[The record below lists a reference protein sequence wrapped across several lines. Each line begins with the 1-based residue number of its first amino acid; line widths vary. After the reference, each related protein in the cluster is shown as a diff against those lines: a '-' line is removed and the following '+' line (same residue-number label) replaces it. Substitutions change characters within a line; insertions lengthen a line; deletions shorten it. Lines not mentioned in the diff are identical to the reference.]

1 MRTICNLQLKGS
13 LMSQYPHHTWREI
26 QSQPEAW
33 AAALEVLRV
42 HADEV
47 RALGQNG
54 GYDSVIFTGCGSPYY
69 LALAAAATFQELTG
83 CAARGVPASE
93 IWLNPRAALHQGGRV
108 LLVALSRSGET
119 TETLRA
125 VESFRSA
132 GRGDVLT
139 LSCYPGRPLTS
150 LGDLNLIFPSGQE
163 QSMAQTR
170 AFSVLYLATVAL
182 AALWTPSTGSGQ
194 GGGDDLLAELDRL
207 PGVCRRLLN
216 DTASL
221 TQNLGGDA
229 TIDRFYFLGS
239 GPRYGLA
246 CELSL
251 KMKEMSISHSEPFHF
266 MEFRHGPR
274 AMAGPGALLVG
285 LISAANQAHEQ
296 AVLEDMRGQGA
307 RVLALGERAADVAF
321 GTGLSAAA
329 SDLLFLPVGQL
340 LGFQRALHNG
350 CNPDQ
355 PENLAAVVVLPE
367 A

>member
-1 MRTICNLQLKGS
+1 M
-13 LMSQYPHHTWREI
+13 MSQYQHHTWREI

-33 AAALEVLRV
+33 AAALDLLRA
-42 HADEV
+42 HADEL
-47 RALGQNG
+47 RALAQAGR
-54 GYDSVIFTGCGSPYY
+54 YDSVIFTGCGSPYY

-83 CAARGVPASE
+83 RPARGVPASE
-93 IWLNPRAALHQGGRV
+93 IWLNPRAALPDGGRA

-125 VESFRSA
+125 VAAFRAA

-139 LSCYPGRPLTS
+139 LSCYPGRPLTT
-150 LGDLNLIFPSGQE
+150 LGDLNLVLPSGQE

-182 AALWTPSTGSGQ
+182 AALWAGR
-194 GGGDDLLAELDRL
+194 DDLLGELDRL
-207 PGVCRRLLN
+207 PELCRQLLK
-216 DTASL
+216 DTADL
-221 TQNLGGDA
+221 THDLGNDA
-229 TIDRFYFLGS
+229 AIDRFYFLGS

-274 AMAGPGALLVG
+274 AMAGPGALVVG
-285 LISAANQAHEQ
+285 LLSTANQAHEQ
-296 AVLEDMRGQGA
+296 AVLEDMRNQGA
-307 RVLALGERAADVAF
+307 RVLALGEQAPDVAF
-321 GTGLSAAA
+321 GAGLSASA
-329 SDLLFLPVGQL
+329 SDLLFLPIGQL
-340 LGFQRALHNG
+340 LGFERALHNG

>member
-1 MRTICNLQLKGS
+1 
-13 LMSQYPHHTWREI
+13 MSNHQYHTWREI

-33 AAALEVLRV
+33 AAALDLLRA
-42 HADEV
+42 HADEL
-47 RALGQNG
+47 RALAQAGR
-54 GYDSVIFTGCGSPYY
+54 YDSVIFTGCGSPYY
-69 LALAAAATFQELTG
+69 LALAAAANFQELTG
-83 CAARGVPASE
+83 RPARGMPASE
-93 IWLNPRAALHQGGRV
+93 IWLNPHAALPQGGRT

-125 VESFRSA
+125 IESFRAA

-139 LSCYPGRPLTS
+139 LSCYPARPLTT
-150 LGDLNLIFPSGQE
+150 LGDLNLILPSGQE

-170 AFSVLYLATVAL
+170 AFSVLYLATVVL
-182 AALWTPSTGSGQ
+182 AALWSGR
-194 GGGDDLLAELDRL
+194 DDLLGELDRL
-207 PGVCRRLLN
+207 PEACRKLLR
-216 DTASL
+216 DTADL
-221 TQNLGGDA
+221 AHDLGGDA
-229 TIDRFYFLGS
+229 AIDRFYFLGS

-274 AMAGPGALLVG
+274 AMAGPGALLIG
-285 LISAANQAHEQ
+285 LVSAANQVHEQ

-307 RVLALGERAADVAF
+307 RVLAIGEHANDVAF
-321 GTGLSAAA
+321 SAGLSATAN
-329 SDLLFLPVGQL
+329 DLLYLPVGQL
-340 LGFQRALHNG
+340 LGFERALHNG

-355 PENLAAVVVLPE
+355 PENLVAVVVLPE